1 MKYIDADL
9 LRKEIKRRIEI
20 LKKVELDLSQQGDT
34 ETSVYYLGKSVA
46 LDEFA
51 NFIDSLQQ
59 ELDSRSIPVLR
70 ADTTEKQDRILEI
83 IGQDEIYCHF
93 SLDSGKETDC
103 GYEDYNDRV
112 YIDGDLTFNK
122 MAEIVDFLSKNS
134 K

>member
-1 MKYIDADL
+1 MYAHWLKSLPERFNLQPKQDS
-9 LRKEIKRRIEI
+9 RI
-20 LKKVELDLSQQGDT
+20 
-34 ETSVYYLGKSVA
+34 
-46 LDEFA
+46 
-51 NFIDSLQQ
+51 QQ

>member
-1 MKYIDADL
+1 MKYNDAEKL
-9 LRKEIKRRIEI
+9 KEEIERQLSAHDNVDHLEAFEVGKAWNRGHREALENI
-20 LKKVELDLSQQGDT
+20 LS
-34 ETSVYYLGKSVA
+34 
-46 LDEFA
+46 
-51 NFIDSLQQ
+51 FINSLQQ

-93 SLDSGKETDC
+93 SLNSGKETDC

>member
-1 MKYIDADL
+1 MKYIDAEHLKAEIERRKAHFNKEATKYQYRHIDYANNCFGARDALRDL
-9 LRKEIKRRIEI
+9 L
-20 LKKVELDLSQQGDT
+20 S
-34 ETSVYYLGKSVA
+34 
-46 LDEFA
+46 
-51 NFIDSLQQ
+51 FIDSLQQ

-70 ADTTEKQDRILEI
+70 ADTTEKQNRILEI

>member
-1 MKYIDADL
+1 MKYIDAEKL
-9 LRKEIKRRIEI
+9 IAEIAKLRKEHTTREYRDEAA
-20 LKKVELDLSQQGDT
+20 LVLDDLEDYIS
-34 ETSVYYLGKSVA
+34 
-46 LDEFA
+46 
-51 NFIDSLQQ
+51 SLQQ

-93 SLDSGKETDC
+93 PLDSGKETDC
-103 GYEDYNDRV
+103 GYENYNDRV
-112 YIDGDLTFNK
+112 YIDGKLTFNK

>member
-1 MKYIDADL
+1 MAKYIDAERLKAEIEKNTPDTLQL
-9 LRKEIKRRIEI
+9 LVYRDII
-20 LKKVELDLSQQGDT
+20 L
-34 ETSVYYLGKSVA
+34 A
-46 LDEFA
+46 L
-51 NFIDSLQQ
+51 IDSLQQ
-59 ELDSRSIPVLR
+59 EQQKRDSRSIPVLR

-93 SLDSGKETDC
+93 PLDFGKETDC

-122 MAEIVDFLSKNS
+122 MAEIVDFLGKNS

>member
-1 MKYIDADL
+1 MKYIDAEKL
-9 LRKEIKRRIEI
+9 KAEIERRKQVHFDDYFIKKSGNPADYGASNA
-20 LKKVELDLSQQGDT
+20 LAQVLS
-34 ETSVYYLGKSVA
+34 
-46 LDEFA
+46 
-51 NFIDSLQQ
+51 FIDSLQQ

-93 SLDSGKETDC
+93 PLDSGKETDC
-103 GYEDYNDRV
+103 GYENYNDRV
-112 YIDGDLTFNK
+112 YIDGKLTFNK